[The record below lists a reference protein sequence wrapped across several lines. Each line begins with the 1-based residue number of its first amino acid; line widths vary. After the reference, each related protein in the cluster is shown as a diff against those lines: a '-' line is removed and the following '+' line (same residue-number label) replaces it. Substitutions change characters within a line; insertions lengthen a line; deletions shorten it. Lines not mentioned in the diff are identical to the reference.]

1 MKKYPRYSNAEMRQ
15 IIENWI
21 HSEKHRRMLFLRLI
35 DGLTLEEIAEEMQID
50 VSTVKRNLNRYEN
63 EVFSHI
69 EIKSHTK

>member
-1 MKKYPRYSNAEMRQ
+1 MKKYPRYSNDEMRQ

-69 EIKSHTK
+69 EIK